1 MNIAKRLQ
9 MLEQK
14 QALKDVSFQIAVF
27 IVTPGIN
34 PRGYVCE
41 GVTIL
46 REPDETIE
54 DLQKR
59 AKQSIAWS
67 TETSQKVFDDLE

>member
-1 MNIAKRLQ
+1 MTISKRLQ
-9 MLEQK
+9 LLEQK
-14 QALKDVSFQIAVF
+14 QSIKNDYFQIAVF

-34 PRGYVCE
+34 SRGYVCE

-59 AKQSIAWS
+59 AKQSVAWS
-67 TETSQKVFDDLE
+67 TETSQKIFTDLE